1 MSPAHARDPRGSD
14 SVRSQHIAGIL
25 RDEILAGDL
34 RPGTWLRQDE
44 LAARLGASRIPVREA
59 LRILESE
66 GLTESFPNRGARVPV
81 LSLDD
86 VNTYYRMR
94 ERLEPL
100 TLTESLSHLSDDH
113 LARLERIQDEIEN
126 QSDVNRFLLLDR
138 DFHMTTYSN
147 CPSAPLLAMTER
159 LWNSTQHYRRA
170 FMVLADPDRAMIVN
184 AEHRLILDAVRRR
197 DPEDCERYLTG
208 HIRRTRVEL
217 TAHPELFVADEDA
230 SGSQRLPERT
240 SGLR

>member
-14 SVRSQHIAGIL
+14 SVRSQRIAGIL

-34 RPGTWLRQDE
+34 SPGTWLRQDE

-66 GLTESFPNRGARVPV
+66 GLTESFPNRGARIPV

-100 TLTESLSHLSDDH
+100 TLTESLSRLTDDH
-113 LARLERIQDEIEN
+113 LTRLERIQEEIES

-138 DFHMTTYSN
+138 DFHMTTYSG
-147 CPSAPLLAMTER
+147 CPSGHLLATTER
-159 LWNSTQHYRRA
+159 LWNATQHYRRA
-170 FMVLADPDRAMIVN
+170 FMVLADPDRATIVN

-197 DPEDCERYLTG
+197 DPEDCERYLAG

-217 TAHPELFVADEDA
+217 TAHPELFVDGDDA
-230 SGSQRLPERT
+230 GGKPGT
-240 SGLR
+240 V

>member
-1 MSPAHARDPRGSD
+1 MTPAHARDPRGSD

-25 RDEILAGDL
+25 REEILAGHL
-34 RPGTWLRQDE
+34 TPGTWLRQDE
-44 LAARLGASRIPVREA
+44 IAARLGTSRIPVREA
-59 LRILESE
+59 LRILESD
-66 GLTESFPNRGARVPV
+66 GLTESFPNRGSRVPM
-81 LSLDD
+81 LSLDE

-100 TLTESLSHLSDDH
+100 TLNESLPHLTDHH
-113 LARLERIQDEIEN
+113 LAHLERIQDEIEN

-138 DFHMTTYSN
+138 DFHMTTYAG
-147 CPSAPLLAMTER
+147 CPSDHLLAITER

-170 FMVLADPDRAMIVN
+170 FMVLADPDRATIVN

-197 DPEDCERYLTG
+197 DPEDGERYLTG

-217 TAHPELFVADEDA
+217 TAHPELFIEK
-230 SGSQRLPERT
+230 R
-240 SGLR
+240 

>member
-1 MSPAHARDPRGSD
+1 MSPAHARDPRGAD

-25 RDEILAGDL
+25 RDEILAGEL
-34 RPGTWLRQDE
+34 TPGTWLRQDE
-44 LAARLGASRIPVREA
+44 LAARLGTSRIPVREA

-100 TLTESLSHLSDDH
+100 TLTESLLHLSEDQ
-113 LARLERIQDEIEN
+113 LTRMERIQDEIEN

-138 DFHMTTYSN
+138 DFHMTSYAGCS
-147 CPSAPLLAMTER
+147 SVHLLAMTER

-217 TAHPELFVADEDA
+217 TAHPELFVAADDA
-230 SGSQRLPERT
+230 GGKSAVS
-240 SGLR
+240 